1 MDSSKRACF
10 AGILWI
16 AFGPVYP
23 DLASL
28 QPGIAPGDDFFAY
41 ANAQWLDS
49 TAIPADKQKWSAA
62 NEIAALAARQLAA
75 VIRDAGN
82 RKVRDFYAAYVDEAG
97 IEQRGLTPI
106 VALLKEIGE
115 LRDKP
120 ALSRWLGANLR
131 ADVDPLNL
139 GVYDSQNLFGLAVSF
154 GIHGQPDNF
163 AYLTQGGLAL
173 GDRDAYLDDTP
184 AGRALRAKYRD
195 YVARL
200 LEAIGQD
207 KPAERADA
215 VLALE
220 TALAR
225 AHATAAESSK
235 DGNADNAWPRGQ
247 FLLDAPGIDW
257 NAFFSAAGL
266 SRQQEIVA
274 WQPAAIKAT
283 AALVASQPLEAWQD
297 YLRFHLAHRYADVLP
312 RPIAKAAQDFRA
324 AQGSKLA
331 SATREELAV
340 DATNRAMPA
349 TVGRLYCER
358 YFPPSSKARA
368 QSIVDHV
375 VAALRKRVE
384 ASQWMTPATKRVAIA
399 KLDVMRFEVG
409 YPQAWIDDAKSPIDA
424 HDPVANQR
432 RLDEWKYREAL
443 AKLRR
448 GVDRSEWV
456 IAPQWPGAVL
466 NFQLNTYN
474 FAAALLQPP
483 KFDADASEAAS
494 YGATGA
500 IFAHEVIH
508 FVDSLGAD
516 YDTEGA
522 MHEWWSAEDK
532 SRYASATRPL
542 VAQFSAYRPLPD
554 AAVDGQRTL
563 VENAADLGGLAVAF
577 DAYRDAVGRRAA
589 DGEALRRMDR
599 EFFTAYA
606 RAWRSTIRDD
616 ALRAMLKGD
625 SHAPDRYR
633 VATVRNLDAWYEA
646 FDVKPGQRLYLDP
659 KERVRVW

>member
-1 MDSSKRACF
+1 MASSKHACL
-10 AGILWI
+10 AGLFWI
-16 AFGPVYP
+16 AFGPAYP
-23 DLASL
+23 DVAAQSAAV
-28 QPGIAPGDDFFAY
+28 APGDDFFAY
-41 ANAQWLDS
+41 ANAEWLGS
-49 TAIPADKQKWSAA
+49 TAIPADKQRWSAA
-62 NEIAALAARQLAA
+62 NEIAAVAGRQLAA
-75 VIRDAGN
+75 VIHDASN

-97 IEQRGLTPI
+97 IEQRGLAPI
-106 VALLKEIGE
+106 AALLEEIGE
-115 LRDKP
+115 LPDKS

-139 GVYDSQNLFGLAVSF
+139 GVYDSQNLFGLAACF
-154 GIHGQPDNF
+154 GIHGQRSNF

-184 AGRALRAKYRD
+184 AGTALRAKYRE

-207 KPAERADA
+207 RPAQRADA

-225 AHATAAESSK
+225 AHATEAESSK

-274 WQPAAIKAT
+274 WQPSAIKAT

-312 RPIAKAAQDFRA
+312 RPIAQAARDFRA
-324 AQGSKLA
+324 AQGSKAA

-349 TVGRLYCER
+349 TVGRLYSER

-368 QSIVDHV
+368 QSILDHV
-375 VAALRKRVE
+375 VAALRKRLE
-384 ASQWMTPATKRVAIA
+384 ASQWMTPATKRMAIA
-399 KLDVMRFEVG
+399 KLNVMRFEVG
-409 YPQAWIDDAKSPIDA
+409 YPQPWIDDAKSPVDA
-424 HDPVANQR
+424 HDPVGNLR
-432 RLDEWKYREAL
+432 RIDEWKYREAL

-448 GVDRSEWV
+448 DVDRREWV
-456 IAPQWPGAVL
+456 ISPQWPGAVL

-483 KFDADASEAAS
+483 KFDAGASEAAG

-508 FVDSLGAD
+508 FVDTLGAD
-516 YDTEGA
+516 YDAEGA
-522 MHEWWSAEDK
+522 THEWWSAEDK
-532 SRYASATRPL
+532 ARYASATRPL
-542 VAQFSAYRPLPD
+542 VAQFSAYHPLPG

-577 DAYRDAVGRRAA
+577 DAYRDAVGRHAA

-606 RAWRSTIRDD
+606 RAWRGTIRDD

-625 SHAPDRYR
+625 IHAPERYR

-646 FDVKPGQRLYLDP
+646 FDVKPGQRLYLEP